1 MYMYKIKHQK
11 CFFQGIK
18 QPEFAADEH
27 GSVGRDVC
35 VCVCVCVCVL
45 CVCANMVSSS
55 TQRKAIPWL
64 T

>member
-1 MYMYKIKHQK
+1 MYKIKHQK
-11 CFFQGIK
+11 SFFQDIK

-35 VCVCVCVCVL
+35 VCVCVCVCLRV

-55 TQRKAIPWL
+55 TQRKAISWL